1 MSYGIRKQ
9 FYTSKV
15 WKNTKNN
22 IWLKQN
28 CLCAICKLPVY
39 VDGISDYIPK
49 ENRRTGIVHHI
60 IELDDINVY
69 DNNIALGEDNL
80 IGVCKYC
87 HEHYCHNKD
96 NAKRKEY
103 CFDEEGNLIP
113 SPPVSDLK
121 H

>member
-60 IELDDINVY
+60 IELN
-69 DNNIALGEDNL
+69 DNL

-103 CFDEEGNLIP
+103 CFDEDGNLIP
-113 SPPVSDLK
+113 STPLSDLK